1 MTEETYVHDGVE
13 VKKTG
18 RRAQKQLTA
27 AQKKL
32 AARSSREIPFVVE
45 IVPLTASKDDKD
57 FAKWVREDE
66 LYEIAPEDPETL
78 NEEQ

>member
-1 MTEETYVHDGVE
+1 MSETYVHDGVE
-13 VKKTG
+13 VKQTG

-45 IVPLTASKDDKD
+45 IIPLSAPEGDKE

-66 LYEIAPEDPETL
+66 LYEITPEDPETL
-78 NEEQ
+78 IEEQ